1 MRVLEAMNLK
11 GMAAALAA
19 ALLVAGCASVDVAPD
34 ASPALTPDERL
45 RLGAIYESKGEED
58 LALRE
63 YRALSREDAFNSDA
77 YFALANLYLK
87 REDYGEAE
95 ANYKKAIELNPGE
108 GTYHNN
114 LGWLYMERGEF
125 EKAASEVKAALARDP
140 LRRYVYLDTL
150 GVIQT
155 RSRDYAGAEAS
166 LTEAAGLVPPDET
179 GGLVQIYTHLIE
191 LYALTGEAS
200 KAGEVE
206 RKLRELT
213 GPAGPGGEDGE

>member
-1 MRVLEAMNLK
+1 MNLK

-19 ALLVAGCASVDVAPD
+19 AFLIAGCASVDVAPD
-34 ASPALTPDERL
+34 ASSALTPNERL

-58 LALRE
+58 LALKE
-63 YRALSREDAFNSDA
+63 YKALSREDAFNSDA

-95 ANYKKAIELNPGE
+95 ANYKKAIEINPGE

-125 EKAASEVKAALARDP
+125 EAAAGEVKTALARDP
-140 LRRYVYLDTL
+140 SRRYVYLDTL

-166 LTEAAGLVPPDET
+166 LTEAAGLVPPDQT
-179 GGLVQIYTHLIE
+179 GGLVQIYTHLLE
-191 LYALTGEAS
+191 LYGRTGESS

-206 RKLRELT
+206 RKLREL
-213 GPAGPGGEDGE
+213 AGPGQEGADE